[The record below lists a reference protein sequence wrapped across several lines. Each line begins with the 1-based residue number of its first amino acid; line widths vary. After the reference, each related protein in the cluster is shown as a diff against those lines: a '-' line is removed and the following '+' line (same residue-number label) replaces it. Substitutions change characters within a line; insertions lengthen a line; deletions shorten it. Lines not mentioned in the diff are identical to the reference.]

1 MRVHDVRVA
10 NRVCGPYELS
20 GAEWAQR
27 DQIDVFISHIYERI
41 VLAEP
46 SDNRYRTVDGFVRE
60 VDNQSFGTA
69 DGGQGIYE
77 MDYAQCYGAGP
88 GPMTRYVI
96 LCGII

>member
-20 GAEWAQR
+20 DAERAQR
-27 DQIDVFISHIYERI
+27 DQIDVLISHSYERI

-60 VDNQSFGTA
+60 VDNESFGTA

-77 MDYAQCYGAGP
+77 MDYAQCMGQERG
-88 GPMTRYVI
+88 
-96 LCGII
+96 